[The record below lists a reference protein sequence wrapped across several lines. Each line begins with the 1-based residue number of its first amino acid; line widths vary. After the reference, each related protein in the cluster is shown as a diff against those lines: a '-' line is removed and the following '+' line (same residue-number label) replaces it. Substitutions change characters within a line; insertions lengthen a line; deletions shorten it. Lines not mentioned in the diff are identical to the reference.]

1 MAVISAQPKSCS
13 KSPLNVYLHRNT
25 HRLFCLN
32 TYEGDSP
39 DEDEDD
45 DDADDFNEDF
55 LSAEE
60 AEDDFNSDVLDDD
73 NNDNQ
78 GGNKEDGSER
88 SQDQDDQDL
97 FDEFSDSL
105 TELRVG
111 KKLYQSGEECSGGTD
126 DETGGEAKS
135 MGDDDWSC
143 FSYVE

>member
-1 MAVISAQPKSCS
+1 MMITTTMKTWN
-13 KSPLNVYLHRNT
+13 L
-25 HRLFCLN
+25 
-32 TYEGDSP
+32 EGDSP

-97 FDEFSDSL
+97 FEEFSDSL

-111 KKLYQSGEECSGGTD
+111 KKLYQSGEECSGGSN
-126 DETGGEAKS
+126 DEVNREFTNRVLI
-135 MGDDDWSC
+135 D
-143 FSYVE
+143 Y